1 MFEKV
6 KDIIASELGVEEE
19 KITLSANI
27 IDDLDADSLDV
38 VELIMALE
46 DEFNLTIEDSVA
58 QSMQTVEDIVKYI
71 EGAQ

>member
-6 KDIIASELGVEEE
+6 KAIIASELGVEEE

-46 DEFNLTIEDSVA
+46 DEFDVTIEDSLA
-58 QSMQTVEDIVKYI
+58 QSMKTVEDIVKYI
-71 EGAQ
+71 EGSL

>member
-1 MFEKV
+1 MFDKV
-6 KDIIASELGVEEE
+6 KKIIASELGVDEE

-46 DEFNLTIEDSVA
+46 DEFDVTIEDSLA

-71 EGAQ
+71 EGAV

>member
-1 MFEKV
+1 MFDKV

>member
-6 KDIIASELGVEEE
+6 KAIIASELGVEDE

-46 DEFNLTIEDSVA
+46 DEFNVTIEDSLA
-58 QSMQTVEDIVKYI
+58 QSMKTVEDIVKYI
-71 EGAQ
+71 EGSL